1 VKPVPLREP
10 PSIDVVW
17 VPSEIDRIDLPE
29 CSVSVIDVIRATT
42 SIVTALE
49 SGAASVVP
57 AATEAEAR
65 EISEKLPAG
74 KTLLCGE
81 ERGVRIEGYDLG
93 NSPSEYTPAAV
104 GGKSLVYRTTNGT
117 PAMRRALEGKTLRL
131 ACFRNAGA
139 ICRLLLED
147 LASDTMRGGA
157 VLVCSGRAGRVS
169 MDDAWCAGHLV
180 ERLCAEIQDY
190 RLTDAAQAA
199 FDLARSRGKPTPE
212 RLADTSAGRALGTL
226 GLGGDLEV
234 CADLDGS
241 RVVPTW
247 WAGAFV
253 RAVDER
259 KGG

>member
-1 VKPVPLREP
+1 MKPVPRRDP

-17 VPSEIDRIDLPE
+17 VPSELDRIDLPE

-57 AATEAEAR
+57 AATEIEAR
-65 EISEKLPAG
+65 QVYETLPAG
-74 KTLLCGE
+74 TTLLCGE

-93 NSPSEYTPAAV
+93 NSPHEYTPTAV
-104 GGKSLVYRTTNGT
+104 EGKHLVYRTTNGT
-117 PAMRRALEGKTLRL
+117 PAMRRALAGSTLRL
-131 ACFRNAGA
+131 ACFRNAGVVSRA
-139 ICRLLLED
+139 LAED
-147 LASDTMRGGA
+147 LVAGSTPGGA

-180 ERLCAEIQDY
+180 ERLRARTPEC

-199 FDLARSRGKPTPE
+199 SGFARSLGNPTPG

-226 GLGGDLEV
+226 GLAGDLEL
-234 CADLDGS
+234 CADVDGS

-247 WAGAFV
+247 RAGAFV
-253 RAVDER
+253 READEP